1 MSNTV
6 EAIKERLTAAEV
18 IGRRVQ
24 LHQSG
29 RNLRGLCCF
38 HAERT
43 PSFFVFPESNT
54 YKCFGC
60 NEGGDIFT
68 FVMKTE
74 NLEFRDV
81 LRQLA
86 DEAGVPLSEGPQQS
100 ERAAAR
106 KAHVSA
112 NSAAAG
118 FFRRQFQEAPSA
130 QAVREYAA
138 ERGLDDHMQEQ
149 FQIGFAPNS
158 WDALRT
164 FMHELGHGDDALI
177 SAGLA
182 RDRERDRDRE
192 RERERERER
201 GAYDVFRDRLMFP
214 IFDRRGDIVGFGGR
228 ALGDDPA
235 KYMNTPRTASFDKGG
250 VLYGLNL
257 ATEPIRKSEAAV
269 IVEGYMD
276 VIAAHQHGFTNV
288 VGAMGTAITTAQVRL
303 LRGMAK
309 RLVLALDADTAGAAA
324 TRRSLEMVRDASGHD
339 QTDSPSLDSL
349 VRHEDQLEAEIFV
362 ATLPS
367 GKDPD
372 DVIRED
378 PAIWEALIEKA
389 TPLADYL
396 FVAITGDLDFSS
408 FSARA
413 EALNQAIPIVREISQ
428 PAVRSHYVA
437 RLAAALRIPEEDIER
452 QVRSWR
458 PRPRLA
464 PSSQGGDQPDYRPDD
479 YLLALG
485 MTNLKYFRMI
495 ANLVHTDDYS
505 SSENRLLAES
515 FTKIAMVNG
524 GSDSESLR
532 ERLDESL
539 RERFDAIDKFRLTL
553 PSSEGEE
560 LFSDMHRVALRLR
573 RDGLR
578 TENRQLQIIQA
589 DGQSMRDNESLAERQ
604 RQVLAEIREIAK
616 ALR

>member
-1 MSNTV
+1 
-6 EAIKERLTAAEV
+6 
-18 IGRRVQ
+18 
-24 LHQSG
+24 
-29 RNLRGLCCF
+29 
-38 HAERT
+38 
-43 PSFFVFPESNT
+43 
-54 YKCFGC
+54 
-60 NEGGDIFT
+60 
-68 FVMKTE
+68 
-74 NLEFRDV
+74 
-81 LRQLA
+81 
-86 DEAGVPLSEGPQQS
+86 
-100 ERAAAR
+100 
-106 KAHVSA
+106 
-112 NSAAAG
+112 
-118 FFRRQFQEAPSA
+118 
-130 QAVREYAA
+130 VREYVAG
-138 ERGLDDHMQEQ
+138 RGLDDRVQEQ
-149 FQIGFAPNS
+149 FQIGFAPDS

-164 FMHELGHGDDALI
+164 YMQELGYDDDALS

-182 RDRERDRDRE
+182 RNS
-192 RERERERER
+192 ER
-201 GAYDVFRDRLMFP
+201 GIYDVFRNRLMFP

-235 KYMNTPRTASFDKGG
+235 KYMNTPQTAAFDKGG

-257 ATEPIRKSEAAV
+257 ATESIRKAGSAV

-276 VIAAHQHGFTNV
+276 VIAAHQHGFKNV
-288 VGAMGTAITTAQVRL
+288 VAAMGTAITPVQIRL

-324 TRRSLEMVRDASGHD
+324 TRRSLEMVREASGGD
-339 QTDSPSLDSL
+339 QKEDTGLDSL
-349 VRHEDQLEAEIFV
+349 VRHEDRLEAEIFV
-362 ATLPS
+362 ATLPA

-372 DVIRED
+372 DVIREG
-378 PAIWEALIEKA
+378 PAIWEALIEEA
-389 TPLADYL
+389 TPLAEYL

-408 FSARA
+408 FSATA

-437 RLAAALRIPEEDIER
+437 RLAAALRIPEEDVER
-452 QVRSWR
+452 QVRNWR

-464 PSSQGGDQPDYRPDD
+464 PSNRGGDLPEHHPDD

-505 SSENRLLAES
+505 SSENRLLAEYFTK
-515 FTKIAMVNG
+515 FTKIEIVNG
-524 GSDSESLR
+524 GSDGESLR
-532 ERLDESL
+532 ERLDDSL

-560 LFSDMHRVALRLR
+560 LFSDMQRVALRLR

-578 TENRQLQIIQA
+578 AENRQLQIIQA
-589 DGQSMRDNESLAERQ
+589 DGETMRDNESLAERQ

>member
-6 EAIKERLTAAEV
+6 EAIKDRLTAAEV

-24 LHQSG
+24 LRQSG
-29 RNLRGLCCF
+29 RNLCGLCCF
-38 HAERT
+38 HAEKT

-74 NLEFRDV
+74 NLDFRDV

-86 DEAGVPLSEGPQQS
+86 DEAGVPLTEGPQQS
-100 ERAAAR
+100 ERAAER

-118 FFRRQFQEAPSA
+118 FFRRQFQEEPAA
-130 QAVREYAA
+130 QSVREYVAG
-138 ERGLDDHMQEQ
+138 RGLDDRVQEQ
-149 FQIGFAPNS
+149 FQIGFAPDS

-164 FMHELGHGDDALI
+164 YMQELGYDDDALS

-182 RDRERDRDRE
+182 RNS
-192 RERERERER
+192 ER
-201 GAYDVFRDRLMFP
+201 GIYDVFRNRLMFP

-235 KYMNTPRTASFDKGG
+235 KYMNTPQTAAFDKGG

-257 ATEPIRKSEAAV
+257 ATESIRKAGSAV

-276 VIAAHQHGFTNV
+276 VIAAHQHGFKNV
-288 VGAMGTAITTAQVRL
+288 VAAMGTAITPVQVRL

-324 TRRSLEMVRDASGHD
+324 TRRSLEMVREASGGD
-339 QTDSPSLDSL
+339 QKEDTGLDSL
-349 VRHEDQLEAEIFV
+349 VRHEDRLEAEIFV
-362 ATLPS
+362 ATLPA

-372 DVIRED
+372 DVIREG
-378 PAIWEALIEKA
+378 PAIWEALIEEA

-408 FSARA
+408 FSATA

-437 RLAAALRIPEEDIER
+437 RLAAALRIPEEDVER
-452 QVRSWR
+452 QVRNWR

-464 PSSQGGDQPDYRPDD
+464 PSNRGGDSPEHHPDD
-479 YLLALG
+479 YFLALG

-495 ANLVHTDDYS
+495 AKFVHTDDYS

-515 FTKIAMVNG
+515 FTKIKIVNG
-524 GSDSESLR
+524 GSDGESLR
-532 ERLDESL
+532 ERLDDSL

-560 LFSDMHRVALRLR
+560 LFSDMQRVALRLR

-578 TENRQLQIIQA
+578 AENRQLQIIQA
-589 DGQSMRDNESLAERQ
+589 DGETMRDNESLAERQ

>member
-1 MSNTV
+1 LSNTV

-24 LHQSG
+24 LRPSG

-38 HAERT
+38 HAEKT

-74 NLEFRDV
+74 NLDFRDV

-86 DEAGVPLSEGPQQS
+86 EEAGVPLTEGPQQS

-106 KAHVSA
+106 KAHISA

-118 FFRRQFQEAPSA
+118 FFRKQLQEAPAA
-130 QAVREYAA
+130 QFVRDYAA
-138 ERGLDDHMQEQ
+138 ERRLDDRMLEQ
-149 FQIGFAPNS
+149 FQIGFAPDS

-164 FMHELGHGDDALI
+164 YMHELGYDDDALS

-182 RDRERDRDRE
+182 RSS
-192 RERERERER
+192 ER
-201 GAYDVFRDRLMFP
+201 GVYDVFRNRLMFP
-214 IFDRRGDIVGFGGR
+214 IFDRRSDIVGFGGR

-235 KYMNTPRTASFDKGG
+235 KYMNTPQTAAFDKGG

-257 ATEPIRKSEAAV
+257 ATESIRKAGSAV

-276 VIAAHQHGFTNV
+276 VIAAHQHGSNNV
-288 VGAMGTAITTAQVRL
+288 VAAMGTAITPTQVRL

-324 TRRSLEMVRDASGHD
+324 TRRSLEMVRDASGRE
-339 QTDSPSLDSL
+339 QKERTGLESL
-349 VRHEDQLEAEIFV
+349 VQHEDRLEAEIFV
-362 ATLPS
+362 ATLPV

-396 FVAITGDLDFSS
+396 FVAITGNLDFSS
-408 FSARA
+408 FSATA
-413 EALNQAIPIVREISQ
+413 AALNQAIPIVREISQ
-428 PAVRSHYVA
+428 PAVHSQYVD
-437 RLAAALRIPEEDIER
+437 RLAAALRIPKEEVDR
-452 QVRSWR
+452 QVRNWR

-464 PSSQGGDQPDYRPDD
+464 PSNRGGDSSEHQPDD

-495 ANLVHTDDYS
+495 TNLVHADDYS

-515 FTKIAMVNG
+515 FTKLAMVNG
-524 GSDSESLR
+524 GSGDESLR

-539 RERFDAIDKFRLTL
+539 RERFDAIDRFRLTL

-560 LFSDMHRVALRLR
+560 LFGDMQRVALRLR
-573 RDGLR
+573 RNGLR
-578 TENRQLQIIQA
+578 AENRQLQIIQA
-589 DGQSMRDNESLAERQ
+589 DGETMRDNVPLAERQ

>member
-24 LHQSG
+24 LRPSG

-38 HAERT
+38 HAEKT

-74 NLEFRDV
+74 NLDFRDV

-86 DEAGVPLSEGPQQS
+86 EEAGVPLTEGPQQS

-118 FFRRQFQEAPSA
+118 FFRKQLQEAPAA
-130 QAVREYAA
+130 QFVRNYAA
-138 ERGLDDHMQEQ
+138 ERRLDDRMLEQ
-149 FQIGFAPNS
+149 FQIGFAPDS

-164 FMHELGHGDDALI
+164 YMHELGYDDDALS

-182 RDRERDRDRE
+182 RSS
-192 RERERERER
+192 ER
-201 GAYDVFRDRLMFP
+201 GVYDVFRNRLMFP
-214 IFDRRGDIVGFGGR
+214 IFDRRSDIVGFGGR

-235 KYMNTPRTASFDKGG
+235 KYMNTPQTAAFDKGG

-257 ATEPIRKSEAAV
+257 ATESIRKAGSAV

-276 VIAAHQHGFTNV
+276 VIAAHQHGSNNV
-288 VGAMGTAITTAQVRL
+288 VAAMGTAITPTQVRL

-324 TRRSLEMVRDASGHD
+324 TRRSLEMVRDASGRE
-339 QTDSPSLDSL
+339 QKERTGLESL
-349 VRHEDQLEAEIFV
+349 VQHEDRLEAEIFV
-362 ATLPS
+362 ATLPV

-396 FVAITGDLDFSS
+396 FVAITGNLDFSS
-408 FSARA
+408 FSATA
-413 EALNQAIPIVREISQ
+413 AALNQAIPIVREISQ
-428 PAVRSHYVA
+428 PAVHSQYVD
-437 RLAAALRIPEEDIER
+437 RLAAALRIPKEEVDR
-452 QVRSWR
+452 QVRNWR

-464 PSSQGGDQPDYRPDD
+464 PSNRGGDSSEHQPDD

-495 ANLVHTDDYS
+495 TNLVHADDYS

-515 FTKIAMVNG
+515 FTKLAMVNG
-524 GSDSESLR
+524 GSGDESLR

-539 RERFDAIDKFRLTL
+539 RERFDAIDRFRLTL

-560 LFSDMHRVALRLR
+560 LFGDMQRVALRLR
-573 RDGLR
+573 RNGLR
-578 TENRQLQIIQA
+578 AENRQLQIIQA
-589 DGQSMRDNESLAERQ
+589 DGETMRDNVSLAERQ

>member
-24 LHQSG
+24 LRPSG

-38 HAERT
+38 HAEKT

-74 NLEFRDV
+74 NLDFRDV

-86 DEAGVPLSEGPQQS
+86 EEAGVPLTEGPQQS

-106 KAHVSA
+106 KAHISA

-118 FFRRQFQEAPSA
+118 FFRKQLQEAPAA
-130 QAVREYAA
+130 QFVRDYAA
-138 ERGLDDHMQEQ
+138 ERRLDDRMLEQ
-149 FQIGFAPNS
+149 FQIGFAPDS

-164 FMHELGHGDDALI
+164 YMHELGYDDDALS

-182 RDRERDRDRE
+182 RSS
-192 RERERERER
+192 ER
-201 GAYDVFRDRLMFP
+201 GVYDVFRNRLMFP
-214 IFDRRGDIVGFGGR
+214 IFDRRSDIVGFGGR

-235 KYMNTPRTASFDKGG
+235 KYMNTPQTAAFDKGG

-257 ATEPIRKSEAAV
+257 ATESIRKAGSAV

-276 VIAAHQHGFTNV
+276 VIAAHQHGSNNV
-288 VGAMGTAITTAQVRL
+288 VAAMGTAITPTQVRL

-324 TRRSLEMVRDASGHD
+324 TRRSLEMVRDASGRE
-339 QTDSPSLDSL
+339 QKERTGLESL
-349 VRHEDQLEAEIFV
+349 VQHEDRLEAEIFV
-362 ATLPS
+362 ATLPV

-396 FVAITGDLDFSS
+396 FVAITGNLDFSS
-408 FSARA
+408 FSATA
-413 EALNQAIPIVREISQ
+413 AALNQAIPIVREISQ
-428 PAVRSHYVA
+428 PAVHSQYVD
-437 RLAAALRIPEEDIER
+437 RLAAALRIPKEEVDR
-452 QVRSWR
+452 QVRNWR

-464 PSSQGGDQPDYRPDD
+464 PSNRGGDSSEHQPDD

-495 ANLVHTDDYS
+495 TNLVHADDYS

-515 FTKIAMVNG
+515 FTKLAMVNG
-524 GSDSESLR
+524 GSGDESLR

-539 RERFDAIDKFRLTL
+539 RERFDAIDRFRLTL

-560 LFSDMHRVALRLR
+560 LFGDMQRVALRLR
-573 RDGLR
+573 RNGLR
-578 TENRQLQIIQA
+578 AENRQLQIIQA
-589 DGQSMRDNESLAERQ
+589 DGETMRDNVPLAERQ